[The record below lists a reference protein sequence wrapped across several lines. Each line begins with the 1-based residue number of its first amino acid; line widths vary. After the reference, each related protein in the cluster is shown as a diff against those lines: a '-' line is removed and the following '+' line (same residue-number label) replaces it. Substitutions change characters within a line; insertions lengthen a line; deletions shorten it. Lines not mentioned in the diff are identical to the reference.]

1 MLVVQYAANQCLP
14 ILEPYHIPLEDFGR
28 TIPILIPLIYIVES
42 VPETLLFGSPS
53 FKLRLR
59 TRQLFLLLAPCNARY
74 DGIGSVCHDS
84 PPFLDRQG
92 GGLSNNDARKSKH
105 RTHPFLVLLL
115 SVRTPLLFSHFKLL
129 NGSFSTTAIG
139 FLINGRMARNLE
151 DKVSSQDKLSRG
163 VLRVE

>member
-59 TRQLFLLLAPCNARY
+59 TRQLFSLLAPCNARY
-74 DGIGSVCHDS
+74 DGIGSVCHES
-84 PPFLDRQG
+84 PPFLDRL

-105 RTHPFLVLLL
+105 RTRPFLVLFLR
-115 SVRTPLLFSHFKLL
+115 S
-129 NGSFSTTAIG
+129 STRKI
-139 FLINGRMARNLE
+139 LINFTL
-151 DKVSSQDKLSRG
+151 RG
-163 VLRVE
+163 FPAI